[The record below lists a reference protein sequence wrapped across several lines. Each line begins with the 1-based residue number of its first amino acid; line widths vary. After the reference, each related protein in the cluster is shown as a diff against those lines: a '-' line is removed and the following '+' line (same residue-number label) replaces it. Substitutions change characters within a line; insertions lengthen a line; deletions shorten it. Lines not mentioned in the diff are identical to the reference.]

1 MRRSVAFTALMFLA
15 PLAACQAPA
24 PEVGPLSEEDVA
36 AIRALDAQW
45 AEAELAG
52 NWDGVA
58 AVMAEDVIN
67 MPPDMPAMVGLAAW
81 REHVESLDMTVTQL
95 TATTLEIDG
104 LGTLAYLRGAYSQTY
119 TVGEAP
125 EPISVTGKHLATLP
139 RHTLDLELRRAGC
152 PASRGSARV
161 VAQEGGST
169 GAALPSA
176 QLTHRRFALLARRR
190 AGWSITCILKL
201 PPRRSPGSNSTG
213 HRSTHNTGGSSWQTS
228 RSKKAAP
235 SASSSRTTMAT
246 CIPPIRGLM
255 PCGTLGRATWWP
267 IGLG

>member
-1 MRRSVAFTALMFLA
+1 
-15 PLAACQAPA
+15 
-24 PEVGPLSEEDVA
+24 LSEEDVA

-125 EPISVTGKHLATLP
+125 EPISVTGKHLAILQKQ
-139 RHTLDLELRRAGC
+139 LD
-152 PASRGSARV
+152 GSWLVTRWIWNSDGPDVQQAVEAR
-161 VAQEGGST
+161 E
-169 GAALPSA
+169 
-176 QLTHRRFALLARRR
+176 
-190 AGWSITCILKL
+190 
-201 PPRRSPGSNSTG
+201 
-213 HRSTHNTGGSSWQTS
+213 
-228 RSKKAAP
+228 
-235 SASSSRTTMAT
+235 
-246 CIPPIRGLM
+246 
-255 PCGTLGRATWWP
+255 
-267 IGLG
+267 